1 MVRIQDDDSGLDC
14 LAFQFS
20 SICIT
25 YFHPP
30 LNSPS
35 RHHSTSGQI
44 LIALSLPESLSL
56 SVKTGEKNLSKIPSY
71 KEVWLWSLS
80 RKARVLYSHQFQK
93 WVWQALSGH
102 FKPFPAPPYL
112 WRLLAPY
119 TEPIAFVLN
128 TSLWTLTLHSEH
140 FPFPPWKS
148 LQSLSSP
155 NVTSLQQSRIQFEQH
170 DRAIRTQVNWGWV
183 QGREAAADEWQ
194 VYINKITCWKP
205 QDNYCFYAE
214 ILAGQL
220 W

>member
-1 MVRIQDDDSGLDC
+1 MVRIQEDDSGLDC

-35 RHHSTSGQI
+35 HHHSTSGQI
-44 LIALSLPESLSL
+44 LIALTLNESLSL

-80 RKARVLYSHQFQK
+80 RKARVLYLHRFQK

-128 TSLWTLTLHSEH
+128 TSLWTL
-140 FPFPPWKS
+140 
-148 LQSLSSP
+148 SLSTLKIITVAFLSQRNFFTAITDSVRTAWP
-155 NVTSLQQSRIQFEQH
+155 CYQNTSELGLSARERSSSR
-170 DRAIRTQVNWGWV
+170 WV
-183 QGREAAADEWQ
+183 AS
-194 VYINKITCWKP
+194 
-205 QDNYCFYAE
+205 
-214 ILAGQL
+214 LH
-220 W
+220 